1 MIIRKEK
8 KEKKEKPFPFYKRI
22 SRFRLQSWFLK
33 HIEKLYWEMYKTIGN
48 DRNFPAFLRAQQFR
62 TFKLKPLHIP
72 KHVLIKD
79 WFKYGSPPEAEHSR

>member
-1 MIIRKEK
+1 
-8 KEKKEKPFPFYKRI
+8 
-22 SRFRLQSWFLK
+22 
-33 HIEKLYWEMYKTIGN
+33 MYKTIGN
-48 DRNFPAFLRAQQFR
+48 DCNFPAFLRAQQFR